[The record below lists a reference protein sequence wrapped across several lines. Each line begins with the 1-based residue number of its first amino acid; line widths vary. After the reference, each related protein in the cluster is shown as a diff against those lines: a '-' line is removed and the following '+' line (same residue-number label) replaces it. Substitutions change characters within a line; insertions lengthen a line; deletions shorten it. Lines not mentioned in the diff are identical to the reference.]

1 MPKVCYRKV
10 FKFVYH
16 SKNFLDTMLANDN
29 NHTFFEYSRLKQ
41 PHLRHHLAI
50 SSSNTADENVFSGI
64 FSDRFWP
71 SLRVLAIL
79 VVGVFFAAITTIGNL
94 MVMVS

>member
-1 MPKVCYRKV
+1 
-10 FKFVYH
+10 
-16 SKNFLDTMLANDN
+16 MLANDN